1 MPILIQY
8 NQNMIKKNDKLDV
21 TEIKNFCFVK
31 GNVKR
36 IRRQAT
42 VWEKIF
48 ANDTSEKELI
58 FKIYENTLKLS
69 SKEMNNPI
77 KK

>member
-1 MPILIQY
+1 MALDMVMPILIQY
-8 NQNMIKKNDKLDV
+8 NQNMIKKNDKLYV

-42 VWEKIF
+42 DLF
-48 ANDTSEKELI
+48 G
-58 FKIYENTLKLS
+58 ENICKDVPNKRMLS
-69 SKEMNNPI
+69 KTCKHP
-77 KK
+77 

>member
-1 MPILIQY
+1 MALDMVMPFLIQY

-42 VWEKIF
+42 DLF
-48 ANDTSEKELI
+48 A
-58 FKIYENTLKLS
+58 ENICKDVSNKRMLS
-69 SKEMNNPI
+69 KTCKHP
-77 KK
+77 